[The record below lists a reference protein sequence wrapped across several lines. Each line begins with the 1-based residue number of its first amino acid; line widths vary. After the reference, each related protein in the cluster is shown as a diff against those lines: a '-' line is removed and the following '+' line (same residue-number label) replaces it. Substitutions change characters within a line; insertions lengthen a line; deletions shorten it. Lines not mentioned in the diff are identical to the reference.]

1 MTIAQS
7 VAALGRGPLTED
19 ALRRH
24 IYPLFSRTLA
34 APGIYLANH
43 SLGRPLDQT
52 EDDFR
57 EGFHHWQN
65 KLHEAWTPWQE
76 EEQQHR
82 ARVAQLIGAP
92 RSDCIVPKVS
102 AGQGLRTVL
111 NALPATPRILATTS
125 EFDSVDVIL
134 KQYAAV
140 GRIHLETVPCHA
152 PDGSID
158 LSPLI
163 ETIKNGNAERRDGVA
178 NTASSG
184 VDNFDLVIVSQVLF
198 TTGQILPDLD
208 RLADLC
214 HSSGARFFVDAYHA
228 IGVFPVDVAAMR
240 ADFVI
245 GGSYKYLRGGPGAA
259 FLYISPAALESDLQP
274 IDIGWFA
281 KEQPFIYERPNPPR
295 FAPGG
300 DAFLES
306 TPPVLTYYQ
315 ARAGQQLTLALGVDR
330 IRAYNLDR
338 LSRLKHY
345 LAEAGIT
352 ANGADDQH
360 GAFLTIEH
368 PQAASL
374 ADELE
379 HRGITADA
387 RGRYLRLSPDY
398 LTLDRA
404 LREAANIVALCMAAE
419 VKR

>member
-1 MTIAQS
+1 MAIAEC
-7 VAALGRGPLTED
+7 VAALGPGPLTEE

-52 EDDFR
+52 EDDLR
-57 EGFHHWQN
+57 EGFHHWQRT
-65 KLHEAWTPWQE
+65 LHEAWTPWQE

-82 ARVAQLIGAP
+82 VRIAQLIGAP
-92 RSDCIVPKVS
+92 RPDCIVPKVS

-111 NALPATPRILATTS
+111 NALPHGSSDVPSVLSTS
-125 EFDSVDVIL
+125 AEFDSVDVIL
-134 KQYAAV
+134 KQYAAA
-140 GRIHLETVPCHA
+140 GRIRLNTVSCHSA
-152 PDGSID
+152 DGSID
-158 LSPLI
+158 LSALFKAI
-163 ETIKNGNAERRDGVA
+163 SKTV
-178 NTASSG
+178 
-184 VDNFDLVIVSQVLF
+184 DLVIVSQVLF

-208 RLADLC
+208 RIVDAC
-214 HSSGARFFVDAYHA
+214 HSSGARLLVDAYHA
-228 IGVFPVDVAAMR
+228 IGVFPVNVATMQ

-259 FLYISPAALESDLQP
+259 FLYISPAALNSNLQP

-281 KEQPFIYERPNPPR
+281 KEKPFLYDRPDPPR

-330 IRAYNLDR
+330 IRAYALDR
-338 LSRLKHY
+338 LSRLKRY
-345 LAEAGIT
+345 LAEAGI
-352 ANGADDQH
+352 AADGADDLH
-360 GAFLTIEH
+360 GAFLTLEH
-368 PQAASL
+368 PQAVSL
-374 ADELE
+374 VDRLE
-379 HRGITADA
+379 HRGVTTDA

-398 LTLDRA
+398 LTTDTQMRDA
-404 LREAANIVALCMAAE
+404 VNVVAACMAAE
-419 VKR
+419 VAR